1 VRFRQGSATRSEDTF
16 RESSHRKGETESTSV
31 NKLSGRGGEG
41 STTVGVVTG
50 GAGEEREEAELD
62 LDNAGASSE
71 RSKTLKDAQKRGL
84 L

>member
-1 VRFRQGSATRSEDTF
+1 MGA
-16 RESSHRKGETESTSV
+16 
-31 NKLSGRGGEG
+31 
-41 STTVGVVTG
+41 VTG

-71 RSKTLKDAQKRGL
+71 HSKTLKDAQRRGL